1 MQIADANLLLKKIAV
16 GVALAAIPLLILIG
30 GLTLTRVVL
39 ERQPSHQ
46 QVSVPTQPNAH

>member
-1 MQIADANLLLKKIAV
+1 MQLADANLLMKKIAV
-16 GVALAAIPLLILIG
+16 GVVVAAIPLLIIIG

-39 ERQPSHQ
+39 ERQPGR